1 MISKSQMLVPIM
13 MQVEILDRLI
23 RQGRDA
29 DEDARGQVREHMV
42 IQMDWSDTRVLV
54 ILVEPVPA
62 RHGEVVTEP
71 GGQTWK

>member
-1 MISKSQMLVPIM
+1 M
-13 MQVEILDRLI
+13 MPVEILDRLI

-29 DEDARGQVREHMV
+29 DEDTRGQAREHVV
-42 IQMDWSDTRVLV
+42 IKMGWSDTV

-71 GGQTWK
+71 GGKDDVMDKS